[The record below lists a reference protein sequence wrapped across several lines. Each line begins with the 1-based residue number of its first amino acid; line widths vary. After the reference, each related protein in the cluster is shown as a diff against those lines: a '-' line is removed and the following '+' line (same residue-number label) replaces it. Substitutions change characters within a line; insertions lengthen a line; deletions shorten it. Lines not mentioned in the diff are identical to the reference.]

1 MFSLIITVHMRAVFN
16 ETGTSLVVFTD
27 LMIRLFNAEPS
38 GSSLDETDDG
48 DVAGIRIT
56 TLFPPPFFFFFN
68 VFFNLLFLRILKETC
83 LCYFSMFW

>member
-56 TLFPPPFFFFFN
+56 TLFSPPPFFSSSMC
-68 VFFNLLFLRILKETC
+68 FLIY
-83 LCYFSMFW
+83 YF